1 MEISKVPLRLVQISD
16 IHCGTGSFSGEAMQ
30 SIIDRTARIEPDLV
44 VVAGDLSTEGYEW
57 EYEEAMGW
65 LDQIDFPKVYIPG
78 NHDAR
83 NVGYLHFERLVGPRH
98 SRYRESFDG
107 DRAERLRATGYTVV
121 CVDSSEPDINDGE
134 VGRERYAWIREQFDE
149 PDDIRIFVVHHHL
162 VSVPGSGRERNI
174 VVDAG
179 DLLLHLTNLDV
190 DLILGGHKHVPCFW
204 GLNGMLLCNSG
215 TSTTRRVRGLAP
227 PSWNE
232 IIVDA
237 STIKVYTHYADDRR
251 ELSVL
256 FSRKTRALTREAFY
270 VTDAFRRSN
279 RVLET

>member
-1 MEISKVPLRLVQISD
+1 
-16 IHCGTGSFSGEAMQ
+16 MQ
-30 SIIDRTARIEPDLV
+30 TIVERIDAVDPDLV
-44 VVAGDLSTEGYEW
+44 VVAGDLTTDGYEW
-57 EYEEAMGW
+57 EYEEAMEYLGR
-65 LDQIDFPKVYIPG
+65 IEAPKVFIPG

-83 NVGYLHFERLVGPRH
+83 NVGYLHFERLVGPRK
-98 SRYRESFDG
+98 SRYRQAFD
-107 DRAERLRATGYTVV
+107 DERAERMRATGFTVV

-134 VGRERYAWIREQFDE
+134 VGLEHYAWIREQFDE

-179 DLLLHLTNLDV
+179 DLLLHLTNLDI
-190 DLILGGHKHVPCFW
+190 DLVLGGHKHVPCFW
-204 GLNGMLLCNSG
+204 GVNGMLLCNSG
-215 TSTTRRVRGLAP
+215 TSTTRRVRGLSP

-237 STIKVYTHYADDRR
+237 TTIKVYTHYDDRR

-256 FSRKTRALTREAFY
+256 FSRKTRSLTREAFY

-279 RVLET
+279 RVLEV